1 MMFVQDVDV
10 MNVNDIYEG
19 WGWLDWSGKEMEE
32 KAKRDVESI
41 REGARQAMENEL
53 NHAKKQLQRET
64 AKAAVELAEELIK
77 KNINQQDQQ
86 QLFANFTKAVEESSH
101 V

>member
-32 KAKRDVESI
+32 KYIPYAKRFI
-41 REGARQAMENEL
+41 
-53 NHAKKQLQRET
+53 
-64 AKAAVELAEELIK
+64 
-77 KNINQQDQQ
+77 NIHP
-86 QLFANFTKAVEESSH
+86 K
-101 V
+101 